1 MNVLAAIRPHD
12 IDFALFVHVLGA
24 MLLFGGLVTAAGA
37 GLLGWRDEAPRLRR
51 FAAMSLVLVAF
62 PGWIVMRVGAQWTYS
77 KEHLDSLSKDPAWL
91 GIGFLTADLGG
102 LLLLI
107 ALITGGIGYA
117 RKRDALL
124 RTSTAIAALLVAF
137 YVIAIWAMGGKPS

>member
-1 MNVLAAIRPHD
+1 MLAAIRPHD

-24 MLLFGGLVTAAGA
+24 MVLFGGLVTAAGA

-91 GIGFLTADLGG
+91 GIGFFTADLGG

-107 ALITGGIGYA
+107 AFDH
-117 RKRDALL
+117 RRHRL
-124 RTSTAIAALLVAF
+124 RAEVATRSFATSTAIAALLVAF